1 MAMSYMDS
9 QWPVR
14 KSLQGDMQ
22 GLYDIDNELPVRNG
36 LLYRSDQLVVQK
48 SLRPNVTQHR
58 ERMLRGGTSLCSML
72 NIKGDITKFSKISV
86 KTSFINFLC
95 RIQ

>member
-1 MAMSYMDS
+1 M
-9 QWPVR
+9 
-14 KSLQGDMQ
+14 
-22 GLYDIDNELPVRNG
+22 I
-36 LLYRSDQLVVQK
+36 VVT
-48 SLRPNVTQHR
+48 STCVTQHR

-72 NIKGDITKFSKISV
+72 NIKGYITKFSKISV